1 MQQRI
6 VSRYVAAMDGQA
18 SVSRDVSE
26 VLLRLA
32 VDEMH
37 DAIIDDCTAR
47 VQAMRAEMADNAAEL
62 ELIRQ
67 SLTQHFGNAVPETPL
82 CNAVTNALMQYAAR
96 CHSLRSIADELRYQL
111 NAKEAVDNARRAQ
124 LERIDEWLVERGFD
138 DVSDGDTAAAVIR
151 AGDLLRDMVA
161 HRDEQIQNYG
171 HELDR
176 LNWQL
181 PGMEAEKTLLEKKCV
196 ELEQEL
202 ATVRAQ
208 VVERRSVPE
217 LSAVADAADD
227 GAPAMRTTFSG
238 TLAEPI
244 DWPGELADWVEGI
257 EAGRHTW
264 RTLPRQARWKLV
276 AHFMSHLPDTRQSTF
291 DAMRPTW
298 MASASNTAGTFGN
311 GSWQRV
317 MEMVATGSVPS

>member
-1 MQQRI
+1 MKQKI
-6 VSRYVAAMDGQA
+6 VIRYMVAINGKALI
-18 SVSRDVSE
+18 SRDAAE

-32 VDEMH
+32 IDEMH
-37 DAIIDDCTAR
+37 DAIIDDCTAQ
-47 VQAMRAEMADNAAEL
+47 VQAVRAEMADNAAEL

-67 SLTQHFGNAVPETPL
+67 SLTQHFGNAVLETPL
-82 CNAVTNALMQYAAR
+82 HNAVTNALMQYAER
-96 CHSLRSIADELRYQL
+96 CHALRSNADELRYQL
-111 NAKEAVDNARRAQ
+111 KAKEGADNARRAQ

-151 AGDLLRDMVA
+151 AGDLLRDMLA
-161 HRDEQIQNYG
+161 HRDEQIQNYNQ
-171 HELDR
+171 ELDR
-176 LNWQL
+176 LHQQL
-181 PGMEAEKTLLEKKCV
+181 PEMEAEKARLEKKCV

-227 GAPAMRTTFSG
+227 GAPPMRATFSG

-276 AHFMSHLPDTRQSTF
+276 AHFMLQLPDTRQSTF

-298 MASASNTAGTFGN
+298 MASASGTAGTFGN

-317 MEMVATGSVPS
+317 MKMVATGSMPS

>member
-1 MQQRI
+1 MKQRI
-6 VSRYVAAMDGQA
+6 VSRYVAAMDGKN
-18 SVSRDVSE
+18 SISRDVAE

-37 DAIIDDCTAR
+37 DAIIDDCTQQ
-47 VQAMRAEMADNAAEL
+47 VQAVRSEMTDDAAEL

-67 SLTQHFGNAVPETPL
+67 SL
-82 CNAVTNALMQYAAR
+82 
-96 CHSLRSIADELRYQL
+96 
-111 NAKEAVDNARRAQ
+111 AKR
-124 LERIDEWLVERGFD
+124 
-138 DVSDGDTAAAVIR
+138 
-151 AGDLLRDMVA
+151 
-161 HRDEQIQNYG
+161 
-171 HELDR
+171 
-176 LNWQL
+176 
-181 PGMEAEKTLLEKKCV
+181 CV

-291 DAMRPTW
+291 GAMRPTW